1 MTNKAEMRLV
11 EAMDNEQLV
20 GSLIALYHCQLPDE
34 KLNKGTAH
42 DNGMGFNSF
51 DANIM
56 TSMAEFYLEKGR
68 LSEKQLHHIR
78 RTIKKYQRQIDVM
91 SPAPLEVKIS
101 KSRRKQESKKL
112 ISLLGEQIK
121 IEFPFDRDLMDQVKS
136 ISGRRWNQAEKF
148 WSCPLRDYNINDLLA
163 MGFQMDQSL
172 SYWYA
177 SKSDLA
183 NGVVEVSNEFER
195 MYPFQKEGL
204 AFIENHNG
212 RGLIAD
218 EMGLGKTVQALS
230 YLGLHKEKRPAL
242 IICPASLKLN
252 WKKEITKWLPGESV
266 SIISGSKAFD
276 KADTYII
283 NYDIVNKQ
291 LERLEALD
299 LQVIIMDESHYVKN
313 AKAARTKACRELT
326 KGVPHVIGL
335 SGTPITN
342 RPIELFTILNILDP
356 IEWNSYWKYAQT
368 YCGAKHN
375 GYGWD
380 FNGSSNTKE
389 LHDRLTRSVMIRRL
403 KENVLKDL
411 PAKVRCVVPME
422 LSNRTKYKQAETSII
437 QFIAANEGLDR
448 AEKAKQAEV
457 LVKIEKLKQ
466 LALEGK
472 LKQAIKWIEDY
483 LETND
488 KLVVFATHTATLDA
502 LEAAFSNTVRVDG
515 STSQANRQ
523 KAVDDFQEKPNINL
537 FLGNIKA
544 AGVGLTLTAAN
555 ATCFLE
561 FPWTS
566 GDLDQAEDRVH
577 RIGQKADSVM
587 AYYLVGEDSIDEYIA
602 ELIDEKRKVLTQ
614 VLDGKDVE
622 DNSLF
627 TELLNKLK
635 GE

>member
-1 MTNKAEMRLV
+1 
-11 EAMDNEQLV
+11 
-20 GSLIALYHCQLPDE
+20 
-34 KLNKGTAH
+34 
-42 DNGMGFNSF
+42 
-51 DANIM
+51 
-56 TSMAEFYLEKGR
+56 
-68 LSEKQLHHIR
+68 
-78 RTIKKYQRQIDVM
+78 
-91 SPAPLEVKIS
+91 
-101 KSRRKQESKKL
+101 
-112 ISLLGEQIK
+112 
-121 IEFPFDRDLMDQVKS
+121 
-136 ISGRRWNQAEKF
+136 
-148 WSCPLRDYNINDLLA
+148 
-163 MGFQMDQSL
+163 
-172 SYWYA
+172 
-177 SKSDLA
+177 
-183 NGVVEVSNEFER
+183 
-195 MYPFQKEGL
+195 
-204 AFIENHNG
+204 
-212 RGLIAD
+212 
-218 EMGLGKTVQALS
+218 
-230 YLGLHKEKRPAL
+230 
-242 IICPASLKLN
+242 
-252 WKKEITKWLPGESV
+252 
-266 SIISGSKAFD
+266 
-276 KADTYII
+276 
-283 NYDIVNKQ
+283 
-291 LERLEALD
+291 
-299 LQVIIMDESHYVKN
+299 
-313 AKAARTKACRELT
+313 
-326 KGVPHVIGL
+326 
-335 SGTPITN
+335 
-342 RPIELFTILNILDP
+342 
-356 IEWNSYWKYAQT
+356 
-368 YCGAKHN
+368 
-375 GYGWD
+375 
-380 FNGSSNTKE
+380 
-389 LHDRLTRSVMIRRL
+389 
-403 KENVLKDL
+403 VLKDL